1 VPPVPCPDIDSPVSC
16 NPGHILDGIPR
27 KYPLLWRNPFRD
39 LCDEQYNPNMSPQ
52 RWLYFF
58 LAILTGL
65 AIGLFYGRVISP
77 VEYVDTTLDTL
88 GPDYRADF
96 VLMTAEI
103 YQSDQ
108 DIATAARQLALLGSQ
123 PPVETAT
130 QALNFARQ
138 NGYHASDIAL
148 LENLIATLQVW
159 QPDGIAPSLH
169 NTTPV
174 VQPGGGLP

>member
-1 VPPVPCPDIDSPVSC
+1 
-16 NPGHILDGIPR
+16 
-27 KYPLLWRNPFRD
+27 
-39 LCDEQYNPNMSPQ
+39 MSPQ

-58 LAILTGL
+58 LAIFVGL

-108 DIATAARQLALLGSQ
+108 NIETAARQLALLGSQ
-123 PPVETAT
+123 PPVETAA

-138 NGYHASDIAL
+138 NNYHPSDIAL
-148 LENLIATLQVW
+148 LENLVAALQVW
-159 QPDGIAPSLH
+159 
-169 NTTPV
+169 
-174 VQPGGGLP
+174 QPGGGLP